1 MALQEINKAVIP
13 SVLRGKQIVKSW
25 TVHDVTTNDEKELV
39 KELGRMRRGRTK
51 STVILIE
58 ER

>member
-25 TVHDVTTNDEKELV
+25 TVHDVTTTDEKELV